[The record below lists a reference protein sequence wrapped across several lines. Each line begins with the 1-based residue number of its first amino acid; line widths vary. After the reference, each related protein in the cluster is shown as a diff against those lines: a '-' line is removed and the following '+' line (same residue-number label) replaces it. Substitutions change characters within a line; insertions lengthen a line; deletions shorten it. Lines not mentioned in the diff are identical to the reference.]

1 MRPDSPQNPNQ
12 RSHLQVNITEEHK
25 CKHLQHSQQNI
36 SKPNPTTHKKDHTP
50 WTGWIYP
57 WLTDGSTYV
66 KSINV
71 IHHINK
77 RKDKS
82 HDYLNRY
89 RKSIWWNPTLFHD
102 KNKNKTISK
111 QGTEGT
117 FLDLTY
123 SIYEKPT
130 ANSIPRTYWGKT
142 ESFLPKNMNKTRM
155 LALTVSIQH
164 YTGGSSQ
171 KFDFSKNHW
180 GFCIGKEKVK
190 LSLYENYIN
199 FYTENAKQPTK

>member
-1 MRPDSPQNPNQ
+1 MKNNNKKNNEKQIIISID
-12 RSHLQVNITEEHK
+12 TEK
-25 CKHLQHSQQNI
+25 AF
-36 SKPNPTTHKKDHTP
+36 
-50 WTGWIYP
+50 
-57 WLTDGSTYV
+57 DG
-66 KSINV
+66 ILHCFM
-71 IHHINK
+71 I
-77 RKDKS
+77 
-82 HDYLNRY
+82 
-89 RKSIWWNPTLFHD
+89 

-171 KFDFSKNHW
+171 KFDFSKNH
-180 GFCIGKEKVK
+180 
-190 LSLYENYIN
+190 
-199 FYTENAKQPTK
+199 